1 MRPAGERVIDVHF
14 HVGLLGDQWPSS
26 GWLSS
31 RLRSDPAYKI
41 FLAYARV
48 DEADACDATLKETTL
63 RVIDSCGHVDQV
75 VCLALDKAH
84 DAAGNALDDQTHL
97 WVANDYVLELQ
108 RALPGRILFGASVHP
123 FRADFETEVRR
134 CVDRGAVLLKWLPS
148 AQRIDL
154 ADERIP
160 DRLRFLATARDGRPL
175 PLLLH
180 CGAEYAIPPSDE
192 RLSTLDFLS
201 WTRWEGFV
209 NRLRGSRRK
218 AVPRVSLVHRNLEAG
233 LAGGAAVIFAHCG
246 FPYFAEGRLARLAE
260 HSDYRVVA
268 DFIRRHPVREHGHG
282 SCFADVSACCTPFR
296 RPMFDDIAALPA
308 ESVLFGSDF
317 PTPVFE
323 LSADLEEMLE
333 DLKAVLHGALD
344 RVLIPED
351 NLVDVNYRELLHV
364 FGGHKLFTNFDRVL
378 R

>member
-14 HVGLLGDQWPSS
+14 HVGLLGDRWPRH
-26 GWLSS
+26 GWLSP
-31 RLRSDPAYKI
+31 RLRSDPAYRI

-48 DEADACDATLKETTL
+48 DEADACDVTLRETTL
-63 RVIDSCGHVDQV
+63 RVIDSCGQVDQV

-84 DAAGNALDDQTHL
+84 DTAGKPLDDHTHM

-108 RALPGRILFGASVHP
+108 RELPERVLLGASVHP
-123 FRADFETEVRR
+123 FREDFETEVKR
-134 CVDRGAVLLKWLPS
+134 CVDRGAALLKWLPS

-160 DRLRFLATARDGRPL
+160 GRLRFLATARGGKPL

-180 CGAEYAIPPSDE
+180 CGPEYAIPPSDE

-201 WTRWEGFV
+201 WTRWEGFL
-209 NRLRGSRRK
+209 NALRGSSRK
-218 AVPRVSLVHRNLEAG
+218 AAPRVDQVHRNLDAG
-233 LAGGAAVIFAHCG
+233 LADGAAVIFAHCG
-246 FPYFAEGRLARLAE
+246 FPYFADGWLARLAE
-260 HSDYRVVA
+260 HSDYKVVA
-268 DFIRRHPVREHGHG
+268 DFIRRHPVREHGRG

-296 RPMFDDIAALPA
+296 RPMFDDIAALPP

-323 LSADLEEMLE
+323 LSADLKEMLE
-333 DLKAVLHGALD
+333 DLKAVLNGELD
-344 RVLIPED
+344 RVIIPEG
-351 NLVDVNYRELLHV
+351 NLVDVNYRELFHA
-364 FGGHKLFTNFDRVL
+364 FPGHKLFTSFGRVL
-378 R
+378 E